1 MFIASAYAQTVDL
14 VPIISG
20 YDPLVLIRSALAWAF
35 IIAGVLSIVFIFIG
49 GISFI
54 LSAGQ
59 EEKIKSAVST
69 IRYSVIG
76 LIIVILS
83 MTAVTLISR
92 FFSVDFVFIS
102 FKDVVDTVKSIT
114 SSIGT
119 QEDAIYQDYNLDD
132 YQYE

>member
-1 MFIASAYAQTVDL
+1 MFVKLAHAQSL
-14 VPIISG
+14 VPIIEG
-20 YDPLVLIRSALAWAF
+20 YDPLLLIKQAIAWAF
-35 IIAGVLSIVFIFIG
+35 IIAGALSLVFIFIG

-83 MTAVTLISR
+83 MTAVSLISR
-92 FFSVDFVFIS
+92 FFAVNFVFIS
-102 FKDVVDTVKSIT
+102 FKDIVDTVKTIT
-114 SSIGT
+114 SEIGPT
-119 QEDAIYQDYNLDD
+119 EDVIYEEYHNTGDD
-132 YQYE
+132 YEYE